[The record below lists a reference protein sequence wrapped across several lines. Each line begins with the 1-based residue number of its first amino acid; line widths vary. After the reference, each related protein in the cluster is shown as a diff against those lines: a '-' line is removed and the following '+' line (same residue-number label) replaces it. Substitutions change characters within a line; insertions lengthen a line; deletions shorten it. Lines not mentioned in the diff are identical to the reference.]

1 MPGIKPQ
8 NLSTIKSGREVYMRT
23 TGIVRRIDDLG
34 RIVIPKEIRKN
45 FRINNGDN
53 IEIFMDEDNIV
64 LKKYSLLNKIGNYAD
79 KFTEVIYSFL
89 KHNIIIT
96 DTDNIIAFSGPLKK
110 EYINKPISEYL
121 TNCISRRENIHEKY
135 IKEINLIDGRKE
147 NATYC
152 LSTVISGGDVAGLVI
167 ILSTETQVTEVE
179 MKICQIVSKFL
190 AKSLEE

>member
-1 MPGIKPQ
+1 MK
-8 NLSTIKSGREVYMRT
+8 T

-79 KFTEVIYSFL
+79 NFTEVIYSFL

-121 TNCISRRENIHEKY
+121 INCIRRRENIHEKY

-167 ILSTETQVTEVE
+167 ILSTGTQVTEVE

>member
-1 MPGIKPQ
+1 MK
-8 NLSTIKSGREVYMRT
+8 T

-53 IEIFMDEDNIV
+53 IEIFMDEDNII
-64 LKKYSLLNKIGNYAD
+64 LKKYSVLNKIGNYAD

-96 DTDNIIAFSGPLKK
+96 DTDNIIAFSGPLRKK
-110 EYINKPISEYL
+110 YINKPISEYL
-121 TNCISRRENIHEKY
+121 SDCIRRRENICEKY
-135 IKEINLIDGRKE
+135 NKDINIIDGDSE
-147 NATYC
+147 WGTYC
-152 LSTVISGGDVAGLVI
+152 LSTVICSGDVAGLVI
-167 ILSTETQVTEVE
+167 ILSTETQMTESD